1 MLEGGTVQS
10 EFWRQVRYT
19 QMEIVGGPSHRMKW
33 GVPDGTR
40 DPQSGD
46 LIHDDL
52 VISAALCCVLDG
64 CKWGKAESSILVP
77 VDPLSGYRDI
87 F

>member
-1 MLEGGTVQS
+1 
-10 EFWRQVRYT
+10 
-19 QMEIVGGPSHRMKW
+19 MKW

-40 DPQSGD
+40 DSASGD

-52 VISAALCCVLDG
+52 VISVALCSVLDE
-64 CKWGKAESSILVP
+64 CEWGRGDSTLIHAS
-77 VDPLSGYRDI
+77 DPLKDLGEV

>member
-1 MLEGGTVQS
+1 
-10 EFWRQVRYT
+10 
-19 QMEIVGGPSHRMKW
+19 MEINPGPNRTMKW

-40 DPQSGD
+40 DESTGN

-52 VISAALCCVLDG
+52 VISAALCSLLVECE
-64 CKWGKAESSILVP
+64 WGRAESSIIDAT
-77 VDPLSGYRDI
+77 DPLSDLGDV